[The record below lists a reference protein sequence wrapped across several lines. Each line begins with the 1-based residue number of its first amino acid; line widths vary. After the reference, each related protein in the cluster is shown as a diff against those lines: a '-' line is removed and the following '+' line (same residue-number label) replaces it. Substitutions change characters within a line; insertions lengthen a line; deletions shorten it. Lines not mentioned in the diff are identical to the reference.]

1 MVLLI
6 SVHLYQMEFQSNYP
20 DMACVYVCV
29 HLNVC
34 DVCVYVCVCVSFLA
48 YICVDVG
55 YTCTLH
61 ALGYIC
67 VHKLLAYMKD
77 LLRHGLL

>member
-6 SVHLYQMEFQSNYP
+6 SVHLYQMEVQSNYP

-34 DVCVYVCVCVSFLA
+34 DVCVCVCLCVCEFFGVYMCGCWVHM
-48 YICVDVG
+48 YIA
-55 YTCTLH
+55 CTR
-61 ALGYIC
+61 
-67 VHKLLAYMKD
+67 VYMCA
-77 LLRHGLL
+77 